1 MIVGV
6 ADTHAVIWYIYND
19 ARLSTVARIFIET
32 TAANG
37 NQIGVSSITLIEMVY
52 LIEKGKI
59 SVESLTRMV
68 RALDD
73 PGNVLIEL
81 PVDSQTAR
89 ALSGVDVS
97 KVPDMP
103 DRIVVATAQLR
114 KVPVISRDSK
124 IQALGMATI
133 W

>member
-1 MIVGV
+1 MIAGV
-6 ADTHAVIWYIYND
+6 ADTHTAIWYIFND
-19 ARLSTVARIFIET
+19 ARLSATARTFIET

-59 SVESLTRMV
+59 AAESLTRMV

-73 PGNVLIEL
+73 PGNVFIEL
-81 PVDSQTAR
+81 PVDLPTAR

-97 KVPDMP
+97 IVSDMP
-103 DRIVVATAQLR
+103 DRVVVATAQLR